1 MERKSN
7 FLNKTKLINNNNN
20 NETQM
25 NNLPEIEDKTL
36 VIRMLTELVVLNT
49 VRILTTKKCQ
59 KEQVRAEEYN
69 SK

>member
-1 MERKSN
+1 
-7 FLNKTKLINNNNN
+7 
-20 NETQM
+20 M

-69 SK
+69 SKWKTH

>member
-1 MERKSN
+1 M
-7 FLNKTKLINNNNN
+7 NKTKLINNNNN

>member
-59 KEQVRAEEYN
+59 
-69 SK
+69 

>member
-1 MERKSN
+1 
-7 FLNKTKLINNNNN
+7 
-20 NETQM
+20 M

-36 VIRMLTELVVLNT
+36 VIRMLTELGVLNT

-69 SK
+69 SKWKTH